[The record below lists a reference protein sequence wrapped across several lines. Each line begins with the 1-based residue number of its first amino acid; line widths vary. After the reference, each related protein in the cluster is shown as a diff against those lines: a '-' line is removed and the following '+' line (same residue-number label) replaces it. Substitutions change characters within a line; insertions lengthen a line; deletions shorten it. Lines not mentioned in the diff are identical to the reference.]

1 MVFRKVVE
9 IVYPKNPGDSFTLVI
24 QEYERGHPINQTYKL
39 YLTKHEL
46 KVFNVT
52 ELLVNLYNVP
62 EDILGEFT
70 KAIRQVYDDEMMEKM
85 SRNVED

>member
-1 MVFRKVVE
+1 
-9 IVYPKNPGDSFTLVI
+9 VI

-62 EDILGEFT
+62 EDILGEFA
-70 KAIRQVYDDEMMEKM
+70 KAIRQVYDDEMMEIA
-85 SRNVED
+85 SRNTED